1 MRCAWRLYKIQKYL
15 NVGSGTAVKLPRYVR
30 SISPVPFKRYL
41 IMSHHPSDA
50 KLPAPCIINTGVIV
64 NKLDMRRLLADLGRV
79 RYMHIQEGKLHSQG
93 EGDVLEV
100 FANPS
105 QSTLVANHALYLNVY
120 SFDYLELK
128 QSPDSETYFD
138 LVQDSRCLR
147 LMPLSTPLQERE
159 QRKLN
164 EATLEAVMDQVL
176 SARWDAEID
185 DDGACP
191 F

>member
-1 MRCAWRLYKIQKYL
+1 
-15 NVGSGTAVKLPRYVR
+15 
-30 SISPVPFKRYL
+30 
-41 IMSHHPSDA
+41 MSHHRSDTN
-50 KLPAPCIINTGVIV
+50 LPAPCIIDTGMIV

-79 RYMHIQEGKLHSQG
+79 RYIHIQEGKFQSEG

-100 FANPS
+100 FANPRR
-105 QSTLVANHALYLNVY
+105 STMVANHALYINIY

-128 QSPDSETYFD
+128 QSPEQETYFD

-147 LMPLSTPLQERE
+147 LIPLSTPLQERAT
-159 QRKLN
+159 RNLN
-164 EATLEAVMDQVL
+164 QTALEAMMDQVL
-176 SARWDAEID
+176 WARWDAEID